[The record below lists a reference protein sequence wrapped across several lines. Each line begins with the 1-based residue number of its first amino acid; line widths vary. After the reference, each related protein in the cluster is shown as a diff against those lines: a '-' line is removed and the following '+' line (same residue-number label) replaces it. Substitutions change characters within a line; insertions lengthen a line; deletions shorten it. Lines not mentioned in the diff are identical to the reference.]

1 MKKNV
6 IKATAFL
13 LLAVLLLAR
22 LNGIFRLKRAD
33 GIRPM
38 EIFYEQ
44 EKTALM

>member
-33 GIRPM
+33 QARSVSAKVIITCPS
-38 EIFYEQ
+38 
-44 EKTALM
+44 L